1 MRLPLS
7 APTLVK
13 LPERL
18 GSRLALYWLGTWPAA
33 AAVYFAAENC
43 GLFWMARRCASA
55 RVRRMVCWACAAP
68 NATRARR
75 IENRILVGPVINQR
89 VSGGNQENGEG
100 HGHAETAE
108 NGARQGRVGLTAG
121 AELQRHGKQSDDGG
135 ERRHEHGTQADAA
148 SHRDGVAH
156 VHSIGAEVAR
166 ELHDQDAVGDGD
178 ADEHD
183 DAHQRHDVEG
193 GAGEVQ
199 SDDNPGQP
207 GRHGGEDDE
216 GIEEGLELGHQNEVE
231 QHHREDQTQGKAA
244 EGIAHAL
251 HHAAQVYVQTL
262 GLLGIGDDAVDG
274 VGDFAE
280 ILIERADIDIGSAAQ
295 RVVIHF
301 SGRLNAGDVANG
313 VEAGGCR
320 SAGPTQGDGAQ
331 IVQVL
336 HLALGILRG
345 QHIVV
350 AALGIDPV
358 AGRDHTVGGEGGDDV
373 IHYFALIQ
381 PQFAGSGAVDIE
393 AQRGVVDVLRS
404 VDVSHAGNFA
414 NPRGK
419 FDREIVRFLH
429 VQAIHLNVDG
439 RGHTHIQ
446 HRIHQAARLEVGG
459 KFGKIL
465 GQLLFD
471 AGHVVVAAG
480 LVILLQTDLYE
491 GGVHGR
497 VGGVDG
503 GEIGCGTDVGD
514 DHPEVLRGDDLADEI
529 FHFGDS
535 ILRNAEARAGGSL
548 QVDDELAGV
557 RAGEEGETQLGEQH
571 EARGTEKAEARQGE
585 TGGAQ
590 GGPDQHVVDLEEAL
604 EAVVEP
610 DIEAVAEGLLF
621 DNMVDRDGLLVGRR
635 SMVRRN
641 PDEAGAEQRDHG
653 EGHSK
658 GREQRER
665 HG

>member
-68 NATRARR
+68 NATRASRM
-75 IENRILVGPVINQR
+75 ENRILVGPVIDQH
-89 VSGGNQENGEG
+89 VSGGNQKNGEG

-108 NGARQGRVGLTAG
+108 NGARQGRGGLTAG
-121 AELQRHGKQSDDGG
+121 AELQRHGKQADDGG
-135 ERRHEHGTQADAA
+135 ERRHEHRTQADAA

-156 VHSIGAEVAR
+156 VHTIGAQVAR
-166 ELHDQDAVGDGD
+166 ELDDQDAVGDGD
-178 ADEHD
+178 PNQHH

-207 GRHGGEDDE
+207 GRHGGEDDK
-216 GIEEGLELGHQNEVE
+216 GVDEGLELGHQNEVE
-231 QHHREDQTQGKAA
+231 QHHRQAQAEGKAA

-251 HHAAQVYVQTL
+251 HHAAQGYVQTF
-262 GLLGIGDDAVDG
+262 GHLGIGDDAVDG
-274 VGDFAE
+274 GGDLPE
-280 ILIERADIDIGSAAQ
+280 ILVERADIDIGGAAQ
-295 RVVIHF
+295 LVVIHLG
-301 SGRLNAGDVANG
+301 GRQNAGDVADS

-331 IVQVL
+331 IGQVL
-336 HLALGILRG
+336 HLALGILHG

-373 IHYFALIQ
+373 VYYFALIQ

-459 KFGKIL
+459 KFGSFP

-471 AGHVVVAAG
+471 ASHVFVAAD
-480 LVILLQTDLYE
+480 LVVLLQADLYE
-491 GGVHGR
+491 SRVH
-497 VGGVDG
+497 
-503 GEIGCGTDVGD
+503 
-514 DHPEVLRGDDLADEI
+514 
-529 FHFGDS
+529 
-535 ILRNAEARAGGSL
+535 
-548 QVDDELAGV
+548 
-557 RAGEEGETQLGEQH
+557 
-571 EARGTEKAEARQGE
+571 
-585 TGGAQ
+585 
-590 GGPDQHVVDLEEAL
+590 
-604 EAVVEP
+604 
-610 DIEAVAEGLLF
+610 
-621 DNMVDRDGLLVGRR
+621 R
-635 SMVRRN
+635 S
-641 PDEAGAEQRDHG
+641 E
-653 EGHSK
+653 
-658 GREQRER
+658 
-665 HG
+665 